1 MFQFPWYAS
10 YQPMYSAGSNCPL
23 RQLGFPIR
31 KSPDQCLLTA
41 PRGGIVVRHVLLRLL
56 VPRHPPC
63 ALTSLTIC
71 SGDSACASLQSKK
84 RSNLEHLSLIIKTA
98 KGCFSNSFLSLSSFQ
113 GANNKVLYSTRLA
126 TSYSPKTLRSKYH
139 WRWRA

>member
-1 MFQFPWYAS
+1 MDSVW
-10 YQPMYSAGSNCPL
+10 SNTPL
-23 RQLGFPIR
+23 RVLGFPIR
-31 KSPDQCLLTA
+31 KSPDQSLLTA

-71 SGDSACASLQSKK
+71 SGDSACASLQLYSLNNNLFRGGKK
-84 RSNLEHLSLIIKTA
+84 VCKSRNNLEHLSLIVKTT

-113 GANNKVLYSTRLA
+113 GANGLFPLPLTWQEKQFIMLLCCIQ
-126 TSYSPKTLRSKYH
+126 L
-139 WRWRA
+139 